1 MSGFN
6 FGIYTAMGITFVLLG
21 VWRLTRGGKTGGT
34 LRLASFLIGFTILAI
49 MAGSLLGV
57 VSLKGV
63 EECLNDKGGGRSK
76 LFVCLFHTRL
86 ASP

>member
-1 MSGFN
+1 M
-6 FGIYTAMGITFVLLG
+6 
-21 VWRLTRGGKTGGT
+21 
-34 LRLASFLIGFTILAI
+34 LIGFTILAI

-63 EECLNDKGGGRSK
+63 EECLNDKAGGRSK